1 MPADVAEL
9 LEQFRR
15 DGDSLALARALSV
28 IESAPSRT
36 LEFGPGSSDRLVHR
50 IGVTGP
56 AGSGKST
63 LIGRLIGAY
72 RRTGRRVAVL
82 AIDPSSPLTGGA
94 VLGDRFRMEGALDDD
109 VFVRS
114 LATRRAPGAIA
125 VATGSMLR
133 AIESTGRFDVVLVE
147 TVGAGQADVAV
158 AALVDTVVLV
168 TVPGLGDAVQAI
180 KAGLLEVADIVVVN
194 KGDRPGALRTASQ
207 LRAMLVPTVARNMG
221 DTRPRPKRPEVL
233 VTTATTGEGLDE
245 LLDAIG
251 RHRAAGDASAAARG
265 NRAEVQVRAVVLER
279 VLELLAAPGRS
290 AERDEVLA
298 AVAGH
303 RLDPYAAADRLLAT
317 LIGSERR

>member
-72 RRTGRRVAVL
+72 RRSGRRVAVL

-180 KAGLLEVADIVVVN
+180 KAGVLEIADIVVVN
-194 KGDRPGALRTASQ
+194 MADRPGVAESARQ
-207 LRAMLVPTVARNMG
+207 MRAMLDRRVRVLTTVANDGQGVDGLWEELVRTWSSLQANG
-221 DTRPRPKRPEVL
+221 DL
-233 VTTATTGEGLDE
+233 A
-245 LLDAIG
+245 G
-251 RHRAAGDASAAARG
+251 RRRAQERHQVQLTASAWLGECASDLAVDRPLPEAVGALLEEAAR
-265 NRAEVQVRAVVLER
+265 RWR
-279 VLELLAAPGRS
+279 
-290 AERDEVLA
+290 
-298 AVAGH
+298 
-303 RLDPYAAADRLLAT
+303 T
-317 LIGSERR
+317 